1 MLDKKLN
8 IIHFGQKNCNS
19 REGGVEV
26 FVHEVAKRQVKF
38 GNIVTCINRK
48 THHIGG
54 KQYDKERINELDGIN
69 IKYVPTIDKKGLA
82 ALTSSFFASIM
93 AAFSNCDIVH
103 IHAEGPGFFSF
114 IPKLFKKKVVCHIH
128 GLDWK
133 RNKWSNSFASKFI
146 KQGEKNIVKFADA
159 IIVLSKN
166 MQNYFIDEYNIKT
179 TLIENGVAGYEKIDA
194 ELIQEK
200 FGLSS
205 GEYILYLSRLVPEKR
220 ADLLIDVYNSLNTNK
235 KLVIAGSPSDSDDY
249 FRSLIDKANKNMN
262 IIFTG
267 FVEGNLLKE
276 LYSNSFIYILPSEL
290 EGMPLTLLEAMS
302 YGNYCIVS
310 DIPELTEV
318 IGNNGLTFKLN
329 DFNDLKS
336 KIDFA
341 LKNEKGIKEEK
352 EKIKEYVIN
361 KYSWDTTTCKIMEL
375 YKKVLNV

>member
-8 IIHFGQKNCNS
+8 IIHFGQKNCIS

-38 GNIVTCINRK
+38 GNTVTCINRK

-54 KQYDKERINELDGIN
+54 KQYDKERINESYGIN

-82 ALTSSFFASIM
+82 ALTSSFFASII

-114 IPKLFKKKVVCHIH
+114 IPKLLKKKVVCHIH

-166 MQNYFIDEYNIKT
+166 MQYYFKNEYNIDT
-179 TLIENGVAGYEKIDA
+179 NIIENGVSEPENLEAK
-194 ELIQEK
+194 LIREK
-200 FGLSS
+200 FNLIRD
-205 GEYILYLSRLVPEKR
+205 EYILYLSRLVPEKR

-235 KLVIAGSPSDSDDY
+235 KLVIAGSSSDSDDY
-249 FRSLIDKANKNMN
+249 FRLLLDKANKNKN

-276 LYSNSFIYILPSEL
+276 LYSNAFVYILPSEL

-341 LKNEKGIKEEK
+341 LKNEKSIKEEK
-352 EKIKEYVIN
+352 EKIKKYVLD
-361 KYSWDTTTCKIMEL
+361 KYSWDTTTYKTMEL